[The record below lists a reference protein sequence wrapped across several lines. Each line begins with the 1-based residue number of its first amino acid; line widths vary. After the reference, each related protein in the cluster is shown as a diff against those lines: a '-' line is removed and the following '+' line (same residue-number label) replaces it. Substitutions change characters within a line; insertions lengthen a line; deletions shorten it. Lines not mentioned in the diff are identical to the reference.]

1 MLLILSI
8 FWPNLLPFS
17 FLGTDVKHKVA
28 IKVALASIVNFPIFN
43 CFQSVNHR
51 QNSPLRW
58 MEASCR
64 QALLAGHV
72 PENYINKQFM
82 IDLIRAHKPNH
93 YFQTTQQ
100 TRGFRARSE
109 ITWFPVIINNW
120 SSQQLSYHPQVWF
133 HQHWL
138 IIHPTIGNHFNNV
151 KDNNGVAA
159 IPIKPS

>member
-1 MLLILSI
+1 
-8 FWPNLLPFS
+8 
-17 FLGTDVKHKVA
+17 
-28 IKVALASIVNFPIFN
+28 
-43 CFQSVNHR
+43 
-51 QNSPLRW
+51 
-58 MEASCR
+58 
-64 QALLAGHV
+64 
-72 PENYINKQFM
+72 M
-82 IDLIRAHKPNH
+82 IDLIQAHKPNH

-151 KDNNGVAA
+151 KDNTDLSHCQSVVKCKKILQHGPEKLFTVAA
-159 IPIKPS
+159 LKSFIWLVLKPWQNKKNEMLFVMLTKLKTCNWSHMVAFKFNKNYFLLSI